1 MSRVWVYDLN
11 NTKKY
16 QAAVR
21 RAKNVSAHGILPTGG
36 EPLTQ
41 FPQSPLVMDPSLV
54 ARHPQHRADGRGAKS
69 STEGESGQGRSR
81 RCRSLEV
88 GLLGPL
94 LVVLQGNS
102 LSRCWRKALSVHKKA
117 GRKSPARWQV
127 TWYDDSRNVKSE
139 VALTKV
145 QAEDRRTQIE
155 RTLQEGIYTDPAA
168 ARVRF
173 AEMADKWLD
182 IRYDLH
188 PSTWW
193 KYRGLLDNH
202 VLPRWGRVASLQNAQ
217 GGRGHRSLGRHLI
230 KPRTAGGSGL
240 GPSQARH
247 AYRVLA
253 MVLEWCVPN
262 RIPRNPARGATVPI
276 LPEYEHVYLTYEQV
290 EALAETSGQL
300 RTKYNQP
307 TACAHINRVFI
318 LVLAYTGIR
327 WSEAAALRV
336 RRVDL
341 AHRRIRIASTFY
353 EINGRL
359 HEGLPKNGKPRSVP
373 IPEFLCPDLE
383 ALIADDGKDDLV
395 FTTRRDL
402 PMRVNN
408 WRNREFTPAI
418 TAADLDVPGF
428 TPHGL
433 RHTAASLAI
442 AAGADIKIIQTM
454 LGHETAAMTLD
465 IYGPL
470 FPDRLDEVATALDRN
485 RQRALQNA
493 A

>member
-11 NTKKY
+11 KTKKY
-16 QAAVR
+16 REAVR
-21 RAKNVSAHGILPTGG
+21 
-36 EPLTQ
+36 
-41 FPQSPLVMDPSLV
+41 
-54 ARHPQHRADGRGAKS
+54 
-69 STEGESGQGRSR
+69 
-81 RCRSLEV
+81 
-88 GLLGPL
+88 
-94 LVVLQGNS
+94 
-102 LSRCWRKALSVHKKA
+102 KAKKA
-117 GRKSPARWQV
+117 GRKAPARWQV
-127 TWYDDSRNVKSE
+127 TWYDYGRKVKSE
-139 VALTKV
+139 VASTKV

-168 ARVRF
+168 ARVQF

-182 IRYDLH
+182 TRYDLH
-188 PSTWW
+188 PSSWW

-202 VLPRWGRVASLQNAQ
+202 VLPRWGGLPLFKLLRADDDIEVWVAT
-217 GGRGHRSLGRHLI
+217 LI
-230 KPRTAGGSGL
+230 KPGTAGGSGL

-253 MVLEWCVPN
+253 MVLEWCVPH
-262 RIPRNPARGATVPI
+262 RIPRNPARGVTVPI

-290 EALAETSGQL
+290 EALAEASGEL
-300 RTKYNQP
+300 RTTYHQP

-336 RRVDL
+336 RRIDL
-341 AHRRIRIASTFY
+341 THRRIRIASTFY
-353 EINGRL
+353 ELNGAL

-383 ALIADDGKDDLV
+383 ALMADHDKDNLV
-395 FTTRRDL
+395 FRTRRGL
-402 PMRVNN
+402 PLRANN

-418 TAADLDVPGF
+418 TAAGLDLPGF

-442 AAGADIKIIQTM
+442 ASGADIKVIQTM
-454 LGHETAAMTLD
+454 LGHKTASMTLD
-465 IYGPL
+465 IYGHL
-470 FPDRLDEVATALDRN
+470 FPDRLDEIATALHRN
-485 RQRALQNA
+485 RQRALQNVA
-493 A
+493 